1 MVFLATVAK
10 ESRGKV
16 GTAHVYGG
24 FNMAFSLA
32 AFIGPIVS
40 GQILQTAGIAT
51 GFKIQIGL
59 SAALSLGCAPLTWMY
74 MVSQL
79 WILITL
85 GSMLTCMQRAD
96 GDVKRSFRRD
106 TPTAI
111 NPTNPSE
118 AVDSWVKCPI
128 SRAGRY
134 ATKIFTQTRL
144 PVWRYS
150 WICCSWMK
158 TLLTNCRPTNPRQ
171 KSLWLHAGPQT
182 IFLFCREEVKL
193 SSYMLTKP
201 AFKPLKVPGH
211 FPLQSLLV
219 DASKTFIFCIWLL
232 AAIVVVNM
240 QHIGLA
246 RIE

>member
-79 WILITL
+79 
-85 GSMLTCMQRAD
+85 
-96 GDVKRSFRRD
+96 
-106 TPTAI
+106 
-111 NPTNPSE
+111 
-118 AVDSWVKCPI
+118 
-128 SRAGRY
+128 
-134 ATKIFTQTRL
+134 
-144 PVWRYS
+144 
-150 WICCSWMK
+150 
-158 TLLTNCRPTNPRQ
+158 
-171 KSLWLHAGPQT
+171 
-182 IFLFCREEVKL
+182 
-193 SSYMLTKP
+193 
-201 AFKPLKVPGH
+201 
-211 FPLQSLLV
+211 
-219 DASKTFIFCIWLL
+219 
-232 AAIVVVNM
+232 
-240 QHIGLA
+240 
-246 RIE
+246 